1 MKYTLRSLSDLEK
14 AQKKVESRLHATEQ
28 EMSYD
33 VEDIREAFSLR
44 NVFSTAFDA
53 LSTGAGLLSRVLP
66 VDRLLLR
73 LVRRLR
79 KRSK

>member
-1 MKYTLRSLSDLEK
+1 MKYTLRSLSDLEQ
-14 AQKKVESRLHATEQ
+14 AQKKVESRLHTTEQ

-44 NVFSTAFDA
+44 NVFSTAFEA
-53 LSTGAGLLSRVLP
+53 FSTGAGLLSRVLP